1 MPNYRILS
9 IISCQSYYSYYSNN
23 FKHALK
29 RNENK
34 RDKAKKEQVTSNPPL
49 LRQLPLPVWQA
60 KVQDSR
66 HSYHSR
72 QKVARYACLLQV
84 PWHSYHQGYARK
96 RANGGKVCLLPV
108 VRCSFPV
115 PVSKP
120 RSKTAGILTTQG
132 REWQGMPALF

>member
-1 MPNYRILS
+1 MPNYQILS

-49 LRQLPLPVWQA
+49 LRQLLPVWQA

-66 HSYHSR
+66 HSHHSR
-72 QKVARYACLLQV
+72 QRVARYARFIQV
-84 PWHSYHQGYARK
+84 P
-96 RANGGKVCLLPV
+96 
-108 VRCSFPV
+108 
-115 PVSKP
+115 
-120 RSKTAGILTTQG
+120 
-132 REWQGMPALF
+132 